1 MLKLKLGSKGEILI
15 PKKIREQLG
24 FTRDRIIILEI
35 KEKSVE
41 LKASN
46 EDIVKKWEEY
56 AKKHNIDISKWVYG
70 DELYEEEF

>member
-24 FTRDRIIILEI
+24 FTRNKTIILEI

-41 LKASN
+41 LKTSDDNIA
-46 EDIVKKWEEY
+46 KKWEER
-56 AKKHNIDISKWVYG
+56 AKKYKVDTSKLIYG
-70 DELYEEEF
+70 DKLYEDVF